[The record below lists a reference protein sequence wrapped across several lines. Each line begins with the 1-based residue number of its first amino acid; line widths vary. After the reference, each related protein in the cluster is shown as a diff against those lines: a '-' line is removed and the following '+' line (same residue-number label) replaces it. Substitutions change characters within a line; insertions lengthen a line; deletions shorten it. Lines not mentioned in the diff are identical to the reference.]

1 MKQYLTKNKLL
12 LALTLLLNVIYA
24 AAAVFIAKF
33 LQRIIDAAMS
43 GDRSAF
49 FRVLVT
55 SVIYLVLLGYL
66 SYAYSLSSKRLVRNL
81 TILLRQKAF
90 QGIFRRN
97 TPDFG
102 SVNTSDYIS
111 AFTNDINLIE
121 VNYITPLL
129 LIVQYGVIFIV
140 SLILLFEI
148 NPLITLILAGCVIF
162 MLLIPGLLGKSLQ
175 TRQDRLSKQLSLF
188 TRKLLKMCP
197 KSEASSPSLI
207 ASTSLLNILIHP
219 LPEA

>member
-1 MKQYLTKNKLL
+1 MKKYLMKSKLL
-12 LALTLLLNVIYA
+12 LAVTLLLNVIHA
-24 AAAVFIAKF
+24 VAAVFIARF
-33 LQRIIDAAMS
+33 LQQIIDAAMN
-43 GDRSAF
+43 GDMSAF
-49 FRVLVT
+49 LRVLVT
-55 SVIYLVLLGYL
+55 SVIYLVLLGCL
-66 SYAYSLSSKRLVRNL
+66 SYAYSLSSKKLIRNL
-81 TILLRQKAF
+81 TIMLRQKSF
-90 QGIFRRN
+90 QGILRRN
-97 TPDFG
+97 TPDFN

-121 VNYITPLL
+121 ANYIAPLL

-188 TRKLLKMCP
+188 TRKLLKMCR
-197 KSEASSPSLI
+197 KSEALSPSLI
-207 ASTSLLNILIHP
+207 ASTNWPSTPAHP
-219 LPEA
+219 L